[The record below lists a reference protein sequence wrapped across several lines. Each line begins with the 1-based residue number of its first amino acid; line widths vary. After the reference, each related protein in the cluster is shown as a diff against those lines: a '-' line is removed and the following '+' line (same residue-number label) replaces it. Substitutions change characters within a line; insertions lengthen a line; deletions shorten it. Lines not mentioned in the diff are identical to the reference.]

1 MTKILYAIRETIANL
16 RRNLTLTVAT
26 FVTVAVALTLSGA
39 ALLIRSGVNNITAR
53 WRGGVEF
60 IVFMK
65 PDAAQDQIDAV
76 GNELKANPQVR
87 ADKLRFLT
95 KEQSFAEAKRLLVD
109 NPALIVALGLDG
121 SPTQWKI
128 VPKTTDPDVIR
139 SVANQFKNKP
149 GVLDVI
155 FPETY
160 LQRLK
165 QLTGLLQG
173 MILGAAVVLLA
184 VSALLILNT
193 IRLAMYARRREIEV
207 QKLVGATNWFI
218 RVPFMLEGL
227 VQGLVGALLA
237 FGGVWGLNRLFESR
251 VAKAGGVDVLAA
263 AVASA
268 SDVRN
273 LGVLLIVIGVVI
285 GTIGS
290 GLAVSRFLDV

>member
-39 ALLIRSGVNNITAR
+39 ALLMRNGVNNITAR

-65 PDAAQDQIDAV
+65 PEATQDQIDGV
-76 GNELKANPQVR
+76 GNELKANPQVQ
-87 ADKLRFLT
+87 ASKLRFLT
-95 KEQSFAEAKRLLVD
+95 KEQSFAEAKRLLGD
-109 NPALIVALGLDG
+109 NPSLIDALGVDG
-121 SPTQWKI
+121 SPTQWKV
-128 VPKTTDPDVIR
+128 VPKTSDPDVIR
-139 SVANQFKNKP
+139 SVANQFKDKP
-149 GVLDVI
+149 GVLEVI

-165 QLTGLLQG
+165 RLTGLLQG
-173 MILGAAVVLLA
+173 MILGAAIVLLA

-193 IRLAMYARRREIEV
+193 IRLAMFARRREIEV

-218 RVPFMLEGL
+218 RIPFMLEGL
-227 VQGLVGALLA
+227 IQGLVGAGLA
-237 FGGVWGLNRLFESR
+237 WGGVWGLNRLFESR
-251 VAKAGGVDVLAA
+251 VAKAGEVDVLAA

-268 SDVRN
+268 ADVRN
-273 LGVLLIVIGVVI
+273 LGILLIVIGVVI

>member
-149 GVLDVI
+149 GVLEVI
-155 FPETY
+155 FPDTY